1 RRPWTIALLSAIETK
16 SIPAAEL
23 PMSAIRTLGRSK
35 DDFIRQRAVQAVGR
49 INPAKDDKEEI
60 IEEKKAMIL
69 KGGPPDLQAGHE
81 LAKKT
86 CLICHKL
93 NGEGAEVG
101 PDLTGVGRS
110 TLDALL
116 ANVID

>member
-1 RRPWTIALLSAIETK
+1 TRATAADVLVSRRPWTIALLSAIETK
-16 SIPAAEL
+16 RIPATDL
-23 PMSAIRTLGRSK
+23 PMSAVRTLGRSK
-35 DDFIRQRAVQAVGR
+35 DEFIHKRAVQAIGR

-60 IEEKKAMIL
+60 IDQKKLMIL

-93 NGEGAEVG
+93 N
-101 PDLTGVGRS
+101 
-110 TLDALL
+110 
-116 ANVID
+116 